1 MAFPLLLQ
9 VGAVPFVTSDNGILA
24 RRSNTRSNQPRAPT
38 SGMSQSQTSSVI
50 LSRQQRAVI
59 GQLMSE
65 AAEAIND
72 IIRQPATT
80 PQTASICVNTDLSV
94 PPNTPIL
101 TGSTS
106 FEFPEPS
113 EESSN
118 IETTIVE
125 TSLNLSSS
133 SSEDESSETTDLT
146 TSTPSR
152 PIRKRRRPP
161 SFKKQHRVVP
171 KKNISEADDED
182 TSAED
187 NASDDLDNLEL
198 KLKLGLLCE
207 SRESGNSSGPDFE
220 SESEKDDSVEK
231 WAKIGEELRIIADR
245 FGFPPETED
254 NAGST
259 LANPFQVTDLLS
271 LINLM
276 LPVSVPHS
284 LWSALFSYAAWKIFK
299 KFQ

>member
-113 EESSN
+113 ESSN
-118 IETTIVE
+118 IETGNNTI
-125 TSLNLSSS
+125 TQSLASST
-133 SSEDESSETTDLT
+133 SSEDESETDLT
-146 TSTPSR
+146 SSPSR

-161 SFKKQHRVVP
+161 SFKKQHRVAP
-171 KKNISEADDED
+171 KKNISEADDEA

-187 NASDDLDNLEL
+187 NDSDLDNLEL

-207 SRESGNSSGPDFE
+207 SREPGNSSPDE
-220 SESEKDDSVEK
+220 SEGEKDDSVEK
-231 WAKIGEELRIIADR
+231 WSKIGEELRIIADR

-254 NAGST
+254 NAGSA